1 MITRYAD
8 CGIRTQKDIV
18 AFCIK
23 YGCPLT
29 GMTFGMIILFENWRT
44 VLGMLGGG
52 FLTENLTANP
62 AAGAAAAAIGIAIG
76 LVIGIALIFG
86 NLYLVRWARKRYGPF
101 VGE

>member
-18 AFCIK
+18 GFCIK

-52 FLTENLTANP
+52 YLTAGS
-62 AAGAAAAAIGIAIG
+62 AAGTAAAVIGIVIG
-76 LVIGIALIFG
+76 FIIGIALICG